1 VDWYE
6 EKPENCYGD
15 GYHPEHD
22 GDGCLWSTYIRSP
35 ASHFGGRGTD
45 RDFYRCID
53 ADIGTDSDCNT
64 YSHAYRDTVAYC
76 YCYFYCYT
84 DAASDVN
91 PYEHA
96 HRYFN
101 RHTGTDSDTG
111 PTYGHADASV
121 SVPTRW
127 SGASGHVASLPW
139 LPQGRGL
146 YRRYGARRGG

>member
-1 VDWYE
+1 MDWYE

-22 GDGCLWSTYIRSP
+22 GDGGLWSKYIRSP
-35 ASHFGGRGTD
+35 ASHFGGRGAD

-53 ADIGTDSDCNT
+53 ADIDTDSDCNT
-64 YSHAYRDTVAYC
+64 YSQAYRDTVAYC
-76 YCYFYCYT
+76 YCYFYCYCYT

-101 RHTGTDSDTG
+101 RHTRTDSDTG

-121 SVPTRW
+121 SVPT
-127 SGASGHVASLPW
+127 
-139 LPQGRGL
+139 
-146 YRRYGARRGG
+146 